1 MTKTGNTL
9 DVVAGNG
16 ITANANNI
24 AINTTWAGQ
33 SAITTLGTI
42 ASGAWQGDT
51 VTAGYGGTGISS
63 YTAGDLMYASG
74 TTAISKLNKGT
85 AGQVLKMNS
94 GASAP
99 EWTNELD
106 GGTF

>member
-1 MTKTGNTL
+1 MTKTGNTI

-16 ITANANNI
+16 ITANANSI
-24 AINTTWAGQ
+24 QINTTWAGQ
-33 SAITTLGTI
+33 AAITTLGTI

-51 VTAGYGGTGISS
+51 VAAGYGGTGISS
-63 YTAGDLMYASG
+63 YSSGDIMYATG
-74 TTAISKLNKGT
+74 AATLSKLSKGT
-85 AGQVLKMNS
+85 GGQFMKMNS

-99 EWTNELD
+99 EWSNELD